1 MEPETTPTP
10 EELADMRKCFLMNE
24 KRLAYNREYMKRYRV
39 EHRAKVNEY
48 KLKWYHLNKDKV
60 KGKDTVDTNE

>member
-1 MEPETTPTP
+1 
-10 EELADMRKCFLMNE
+10 
-24 KRLAYNREYMKRYRV
+24 
-39 EHRAKVNEY
+39 VNEY